1 MGKTAVKDIY
11 LPEPATIVSVRDLT
25 PTEKYFEF
33 KLASGKSLGHQPG
46 QFAEIS
52 LPGIGEAPI
61 SISTPPEKTPGFGM
75 GIRKAGSLTG
85 ALHALSAGDTI
96 GVRGP
101 FGTSFPVKTAMQG
114 KDILFVCAGIGMIP
128 LRSAITYVLAHRKDF
143 GKVTILSGTRSPE
156 YRLFT
161 DELAAWGREKDVEVL
176 ETVDQGDASWKG
188 NVGVITTLFPKIKIN
203 PKKTVALI
211 VGPPVMYKFALLEL
225 RKVDFP
231 ESHVYV
237 SLERHMKCGVGK
249 CGHCQINGLYTCQD
263 GPVFR
268 YSDIAQLREAI

>member
-1 MGKTAVKDIY
+1 MGKTALKDIY
-11 LPEPATIVSVRDLT
+11 LPEPATVVSVRDLT

-33 KLASGKSLGHQPG
+33 KIDSGRSLGHLPG

-52 LPGIGEAPI
+52 IPGMGEAPI

-75 GIRKAGSLTG
+75 GIRRAGSLTG
-85 ALHALSAGDTI
+85 ALHALDAGAKI

-101 FGTSFPVKTAMQG
+101 FGTAFPVKTAMQG

-128 LRSAITYVLAHRKDF
+128 LRSAITYVLAHRKDY
-143 GKVTILSGTRSPE
+143 GKVFILSGTRTPAF
-156 YRLFT
+156 RLFA
-161 DELAAWGREKDVEVL
+161 DELAAWSREKDVEVL
-176 ETVDQGDASWKG
+176 ETVDQADDSWKG

-203 PKKTVALI
+203 AKKTVALI

-225 RKVDFP
+225 RKYDFP
-231 ESHVYV
+231 LGSVYV

-268 YSDIAQLREAI
+268 YSDIAQVREAI